1 MTSSQQDQPRD
12 APPSPRPTLQPSR
25 DSAFEKWWVAHS
37 GLLAASVVA
46 VGFLLRVKAAS
57 GTFLNPDEALHF
69 MAANKASLAAAYRA
83 SLDTAHP
90 PLLILALNLWRA
102 FGTSELT
109 LRLLSIIAGTV
120 FCWAAFRWLTM
131 ILGRTTGWIS
141 LIFLT
146 FLPPMIELS
155 AEVRQYAL
163 LLCFSA
169 LAAYFLERAF
179 AENAVGKMLLSCLFL
194 YLTMLSHF
202 SGILFA
208 GALAGYSLVRLIRQR
223 LSGSLLAVWAT
234 GQAAALGL
242 FVFLYRTHIA
252 QLKTSEVASRYMQ
265 AVMRNSYF
273 HWGSDHLLLFIF
285 ARSFGVFQF
294 VFGQLVVG
302 DLAGLLF
309 LAGVVIL
316 LKEKVAPSASHPSP
330 RELAILLLLPFG
342 LNCAAAIVDLYPY
355 GGTRHSAFLAP
366 FAVAGVSF
374 AVARLARQRIVRGV
388 AAALLI
394 VVACHLFGT
403 PHRPYMLRADQ
414 SSANMSAAVSFIHRQ
429 VSPADVIFVD
439 FQTSYLLR
447 HYLCRERTAA
457 FDAAISSFRTLKCGG
472 YNIIST
478 DYETNIFTA
487 ETFLSRW
494 REMVRLDSLKP
505 GDTVW
510 VFQAGW
516 DVHLADELKEKFP
529 EFRETNVQSFGR
541 NITIFKLTVGQPM
554 PAH

>member
-1 MTSSQQDQPRD
+1 
-12 APPSPRPTLQPSR
+12 
-25 DSAFEKWWVAHS
+25 
-37 GLLAASVVA
+37 
-46 VGFLLRVKAAS
+46 
-57 GTFLNPDEALHF
+57 
-69 MAANKASLAAAYRA
+69 
-83 SLDTAHP
+83 
-90 PLLILALNLWRA
+90 
-102 FGTSELT
+102 
-109 LRLLSIIAGTV
+109 
-120 FCWAAFRWLTM
+120 M

-169 LAAYFLERAF
+169 LAIFFLERAF
-179 AENAVGKMLLSCLFL
+179 AGNSVDKMLLSCLFL
-194 YLTMLSHF
+194 YLAMLSHF

-208 GALAGYSLVRLIRQR
+208 GALAGYSFLRLINQHQR
-223 LSGSLLAVWAT
+223 FSGSLLAVWAA

-242 FVFLYRTHIA
+242 LIFLYRTHIA
-252 QLKTSEVASRYMQ
+252 QLKASEVASRYMQ

-285 ARSFGVFQF
+285 ARTFGVFQF

-316 LKEKVAPSASHPSP
+316 LKEKIAPGASQPTS
-330 RELAILLLLPFG
+330 RELGLLLLLPFG
-342 LNCAAAIVDLYPY
+342 LNCAAAIADLYPY

-366 FAVAGVSF
+366 FAVAGVSV
-374 AVARLARQRIVRGV
+374 AMARLTSQRIVRGV

-394 VVACHLFGT
+394 VAACHLFGT

-414 SSANMSAAVSFIHRQ
+414 SSANIAAAMNFIRRQ
-429 VSPADVIFVD
+429 VSPTDVIFVD

-457 FDAAISSFRTLKCGG
+457 FDAAISSFRTFQCGG
-472 YNIIST
+472 HHIIST

-494 REMVRLDSLKP
+494 REMVRLYSLKP

-516 DVHLADELKEKFP
+516 DIHLADELKEKFP
-529 EFRETNVQSFGR
+529 EFREMTVQSFGR

>member
-1 MTSSQQDQPRD
+1 MTSPQPT
-12 APPSPRPTLQPSR
+12 PRPAR
-25 DSAFEKWWVAHS
+25 DFDFENWWVAHS
-37 GLLAASVVA
+37 GMLAATVVA
-46 VGFLLRVKAAS
+46 LGFLLRVRAAS

-90 PLLILALNLWRA
+90 PLLIVVLNLWRG

-120 FCWAAFRWLTM
+120 FCWAAFRWLTT

-155 AEVRQYAL
+155 AEIRQYAL

-179 AENAVGKMLLSCLFL
+179 AENSVDKMLLSCLFL
-194 YLTMLSHF
+194 YLAMLSHF

-208 GALAGYSLVRLIRQR
+208 GALAGYSLARLIGQR
-223 LSGSLLAVWAT
+223 LSGIMLAVWAA

-242 FVFLYRTHIA
+242 FIFLYWTHIA
-252 QLKTSEVASRYMQ
+252 QLKASEVANRYMQ

-273 HWGSDHLLLFIF
+273 HWGSDHLFLFIF
-285 ARSFGVFQF
+285 ARTFGVFQF
-294 VFGQLVVG
+294 VFGQLAVG
-302 DLAGLLF
+302 DIAGLLF

-316 LKEKVAPSASHPSP
+316 LKQETLPGASQPTS
-330 RELAILLLLPFG
+330 RELGLLLLLPFG
-342 LNCAAAIVDLYPY
+342 LNCAAAIADLYPY

-366 FAVAGVSF
+366 FAVAGVCF
-374 AVARLARQRIVRGV
+374 TLARLGRHRIVPGV

-394 VVACHLFGT
+394 VAACHLFGA
-403 PHRPYMLRADQ
+403 PHRPYMVREDQ
-414 SSANMSAAVSFIHRQ
+414 SSANMSAAMNFIQRQ
-429 VSPADVIFVD
+429 VSPTDVIFVD